1 MILKPNGELIASD
14 VEFAEG
20 IISQSKGLMFRK
32 GIAERYALVFIL
44 PSPRSVSV
52 HMLFVFFPI
61 DVLFLDAEKKILTAT
76 RLKPW
81 IGLTQSPK
89 ETKYIIEMPAG
100 SIERHRL
107 IPGERIKIDRS

>member
-1 MILKPNGELIASD
+1 MILKPNGEVIASD

-32 GIAERYALVFIL
+32 SIAKRYALVFIL

-61 DVLFLDAEKKILTAT
+61 DVIFLDTDKKILATA

-81 IGLTQSPK
+81 IGLKQSPK
-89 ETKYIIEMPAG
+89 KTKYIVEMHSG
-100 SIERHRL
+100 SIERCKL
-107 IPGERIKIDRS
+107 IPGENLSIDLP

>member
-32 GIAERYALVFIL
+32 SIAERYALIFIL
-44 PSPRSVSV
+44 PSPISVSV

-61 DVLFLDAEKKILTAT
+61 DVLFLDAEKKILAAT

-81 IGLTQSPK
+81 VGLTRSPK
-89 ETKYIIEMPAG
+89 KTKYIIEMQAG
-100 SIERHRL
+100 SIERHKL
-107 IPGERIKIDRS
+107 FPGESITIDNS

>member
-32 GIAERYALVFIL
+32 GIAERYALVFVL

-61 DVLFLDAEKKILTAT
+61 DVLFLDAEKKILATA

-81 IGLTQSPK
+81 IGLTRAPEK
-89 ETKYIIEMPAG
+89 TKYIVEMPAG

-107 IPGERIKIDRS
+107 VCGESIKIDRS